1 MVVMART
8 ASRAASERR
17 RLPRLRRTTVALPA
31 DLLEAADRAVRG
43 GAAKSRAEL
52 LARALRRE
60 LAAQR
65 RKQIDE
71 AFLGMASDQDY
82 QADAIVLAEEAV
94 VAGWEALRLIERNDA
109 KG

>member
-1 MVVMART
+1 MMAKQASKT
-8 ASRAASERR
+8 APRR
-17 RLPRLRRTTVALPA
+17 KAPSRLRRTTVSLPA

-43 GAAKSRAEL
+43 GSAKSRAEL

-71 AFLGMASDQDY
+71 AFLEMATDPDY

-94 VAGWEALRLIERNDA
+94 VAGWEALRLSERNDA
-109 KG
+109 QR